1 MDKILNVSLETQT
14 APQVRETVAK
24 DWIEYG
30 TADNVNL
37 YPQFL
42 IDLFYNSS
50 THAAIVNA
58 TSAMISGEDIICED
72 EENTE
77 SYLKVK
83 QFFANVNGKET
94 MHELL
99 KKVAFDF
106 KLQGGFAL
114 NVVYTQDRT
123 QIAEI
128 YHIPVERLRAAK
140 PNAMGVVTEYFICAD
155 WADTRRNEPQA
166 VPAFNPND
174 RTSPSQIL
182 YTGRYSPEMDVYYV
196 PDYVGGCNWALID
209 QHIAEFHLNN
219 IQNGFAGSY
228 FISFVNG
235 IPTQEERF
243 EIEKSLQKKFTG
255 TNASGRFV
263 LTFSEDASRVPQIT
277 PIAMT
282 NADKQYLALQ
292 ELMTQNI
299 LVSHRVTSPML
310 MGIKNDTGLGS
321 NADELNS
328 AFEVYLNTV
337 IKPYQTTILNSLHKI
352 LMVNGLDADI
362 SFVQSKP
369 VTTRFTI
376 DDMRAVMTQEEIR
389 EELGLAPLVQ
399 EEVVDEEID
408 YNSQKLTQQT
418 ILEKW
423 LENNGEI
430 IGEDSEL
437 ELISDTNVG
446 EEEDGFE
453 AALNAVAYEQLNK
466 KQKTE
471 LVRTTAPNG
480 RVDSKS
486 VQDGGSK
493 QSDNF
498 DALYRVR
505 YYYNRDKSLTY
516 KTGSSSRL
524 FCRAMMA
531 AADRGKVYR
540 MEELA
545 PKADGG
551 IATSLS
557 EIGANKGW
565 GRKGSTTN
573 YNIFKYKGGGNCFHR
588 FYRKIYK
595 TKIGMKMG
603 LDDAQIITTTEARSQ
618 GFKPVANPQEVP
630 VAPAQMKNKGFVSP
644 DMIKKYG

>member
-1 MDKILNVSLETQT
+1 MDKILNVNLETQT
-14 APQVRETVAK
+14 APQVRETIAK
-24 DWIEYG
+24 DWIQYG
-30 TADNVNL
+30 TEDNINL

-50 THAAIVNA
+50 THAAIINA
-58 TSAMISGEDIICED
+58 TSAMIAGEDIIVEHENED
-72 EENTE
+72 D
-77 SYLKVK
+77 K
-83 QFFANVNGKET
+83 QVYYANQFLTNPNSKET

-114 NVVYTQDRT
+114 NIVWSQDRT
-123 QIAEI
+123 RIAEI

-140 PNAMGVVTEYFICAD
+140 PDARGVVTEYYICAD

-166 VPAFNPND
+166 IPAFNIND

-182 YTGRYSPEMDVYYV
+182 YTGRYSPEMDVYFV

-228 FISFVNG
+228 FISFSNG
-235 IPTQEERF
+235 VPTQEERF
-243 EIEKSLQKKFTG
+243 AIEKSLKNKFTG

-263 LTFSEDASRVPQIT
+263 LTFSEDKNRTPEIT
-277 PIAMT
+277 PIAVS

-299 LVSHRVTSPML
+299 LVAHRVTSPML

-337 IKPYQTTILNSLHKI
+337 IKPYQTTILNCLNKI
-352 LMVNGLDADI
+352 LMVNGINVDLA
-362 SFVQSKP
+362 FVQSKP
-369 VTTRFTI
+369 MTTRFTI

-389 EELGLAPLVQ
+389 EELGLPPLEV
-399 EEVVDEEID
+399 EEVVDDEFD
-408 YNSQKLTQQT
+408 YNSQKLSQQT

-423 LENNGEI
+423 IENHGEI
-430 IGEDSEL
+430 LDNATDWVEVDDSEAGL
-437 ELISDTNVG
+437 DDAN
-446 EEEDGFE
+446 FE
-453 AALNAVAYEQLNK
+453 HTLNTVANTMLS
-466 KQKTE
+466 KTE

-486 VQDGGSK
+486 KQDGQSK
-493 QSDNF
+493 QSEYQDV
-498 DALYRVR
+498 LYRVR
-505 YYYNRDKSLTY
+505 YYYNRDKSIPY
-516 KTGSSSRL
+516 KSGSSSRL
-524 FCRAMMA
+524 FCRAMMS

-545 PKADGG
+545 PKSDGG

-565 GRKGSTTN
+565 GPRGNSTN
-573 YNIFKYKGGGNCFHR
+573 YNIFKWKGGGNCHHR
-588 FYRKIYK
+588 WYRKIYK
-595 TKIGMKMG
+595 TKVGQRMG
-603 LDDAQIITTTEARSQ
+603 LDDATVITTTKARSE
-618 GFKPVANPQEVP
+618 GFKPVANPQQVP
-630 VAPAQMKNKGFVSP
+630 VAPAELPNRGFVSK
-644 DMIKKYG
+644 DLIEKYG